1 MLTKDKRAELFKV
14 QNYTENW
21 YALFI
26 AITKNVSISKSLY
39 LLRVDKS
46 RF

>member
-14 QNYTENW
+14 QSYTENW

-26 AITKNVSISKSLY
+26 AITKNVSISE
-39 LLRVDKS
+39 VTT
-46 RF
+46 FA

>member
-1 MLTKDKRAELFKV
+1 MLTKDKRVELFKV
-14 QNYTENW
+14 QNYTENL
-21 YALFI
+21 YALFV
-26 AITKNVSISKSLY
+26 AIMKNVSISKSLY